1 MRRLSS
7 QLTSC
12 SEERHGRPDLARLAG
27 NSWRVRDH
35 SARCARAVSAL
46 TSHARIDRLSAVQRR
61 ERIACMTAASTS
73 GRSVVALIDKM
84 LQVVERE
91 TRARRMVRPIRR
103 EPIAVGE
110 AAMIDQRLASEA
122 RRLLMHL
129 LIDAVG
135 HERLRAMRR
144 GRDDARGAVDV
155 LQRTCC

>member
-1 MRRLSS
+1 
-7 QLTSC
+7 
-12 SEERHGRPDLARLAG
+12 
-27 NSWRVRDH
+27 
-35 SARCARAVSAL
+35 
-46 TSHARIDRLSAVQRR
+46 
-61 ERIACMTAASTS
+61 MTAASTS
-73 GRSVVALIDKM
+73 GRGVVALIHKM

-91 TRARRMVRPIRR
+91 ARARRMVRPIRR
-103 EPIAVGE
+103 VPIAVGE

-144 GRDDARGAVDV
+144 GRDDARGTVDV